1 MSGLGLPW
9 VHHREADS
17 TNERAKALANSG
29 APHGTLVTAD
39 EQTAGHGRQGRAWVG
54 VPGTAVL
61 MSVVVRDLGERHAL
75 LPLTAAVAVCEAAEA
90 CSGARCAIKWPNDV
104 WIGGSKLAGILVE
117 ARPQAGWAVVGVGIN
132 VTTTIDDFPKGLH
145 EIATSL
151 AIEGSRIGQGSRDAV
166 LSAFLEAFAALLR
179 RDRDGIL
186 DEWRSRDAL
195 RGRQIAWDGG
205 EGTADGIDHSGA
217 LLVETGRGKVA
228 LEAGEVHLRVDV

>member
-9 VHHREADS
+9 VHHRQTDS
-17 TNERAKALANSG
+17 TNERAKALANCG

-39 EQTAGHGRQGRAWVG
+39 EQTAGHGRQGRAWAG
-54 VPGTAVL
+54 IPGTAVL
-61 MSVVVRDLGERHAL
+61 MSVIVGDLEERHTL

-90 CSGARCAIKWPNDV
+90 CAEARCAIKWPNDV
-104 WIGGSKLAGILVE
+104 WIGGRKLAGVLVE

-132 VTTTIDDFPKGLH
+132 VTTTIDDFPEELRG
-145 EIATSL
+145 IATSL
-151 AIEGSRIGQGSRDAV
+151 TIEAFGTGKASRNAV
-166 LSAFLEAFAALLR
+166 LSAFLKAFAALLGQ
-179 RDRDGIL
+179 DRDGIL

-195 RGRQIAWDGG
+195 RGRQISWEGG
-205 EGTADGIDHSGA
+205 EGTAGGIDQSGA